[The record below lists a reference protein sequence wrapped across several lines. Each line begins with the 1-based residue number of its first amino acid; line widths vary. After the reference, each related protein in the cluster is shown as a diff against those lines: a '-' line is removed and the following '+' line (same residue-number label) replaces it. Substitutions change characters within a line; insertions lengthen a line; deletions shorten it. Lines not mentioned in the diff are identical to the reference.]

1 MFPSAEEL
9 PWAAGFSP
17 SLEVLLAVAGALL
30 VSGLAAWIWVSRAR
44 HAAQLSRV
52 LAAFPCAALLLDSRG
67 RILHSNRLARR
78 YMVAG
83 ITDPRGLPYT
93 EVFPPSITHHF
104 DLVLKDVG
112 PEGGPREQA
121 NGHLVDFPG
130 GQLVKVGG
138 MSIAGGSGQAQ
149 VNLVTMEDSSVSVEL
164 RRALDWAALA
174 QHMAHEIKNP
184 LHTVL
189 LTLQR
194 LQMAYR
200 ELQPRAAKSLD
211 HHVDSAV
218 EEIEKLRQMADGF
231 LRFASLKPPRLS
243 VMGARELVN
252 AVERQVRQ
260 WLPSTVALVVECEE
274 GLPQVRVDLE
284 AIQRLFF
291 NLFDNAVR
299 AMEGKG
305 RLFLRASVAHWLN
318 LAEPVRQQYVA
329 IEVSDTGCGIPD
341 ELLGRVFDPYV
352 TGRSGGSGLGLSTCR
367 HIVKEHGGRI
377 TLQSKVGVGTTVR
390 VELPGYQA

>member
-1 MFPSAEEL
+1 MFGPVEEL
-9 PWAAGFSP
+9 PQAAGFSAI
-17 SLEVLLAVAGALL
+17 LEVLLAAAGVSL
-30 VSGLAAWIWVSRAR
+30 VLALAAWIWVSRAR
-44 HAAQLSRV
+44 HAAQLARV
-52 LAAFPCAALLLDSRG
+52 LAAFPCAALLLDWRG
-67 RILHSNRLARR
+67 RIPHSNRLARR
-78 YMVAG
+78 YMLAG
-83 ITDPRGLPYT
+83 VSDPRGLPYAQ
-93 EVFPPSITHHF
+93 VFPPSITHHL
-104 DLVLKDVG
+104 DQALKDLG
-112 PEGGPREQA
+112 PEGDLREQA
-121 NGHLVDFPG
+121 SDHVVEFPG

-138 MSIAGGSGQAQ
+138 ISVAGGSRQAQ
-149 VNLVTMEDSSVSVEL
+149 ASLVTMEDASASVEL

-184 LHTVL
+184 LYTVL

-200 ELQPRAAKSLD
+200 ELQPRVAKSLD
-211 HHVDSAV
+211 HCVDSAI

-243 VMGARELVN
+243 VMEARELVS

-260 WLPSTVALVVECEE
+260 WLPSTVVLVVECEE
-274 GLPQVRVDLE
+274 GLPKVRVDLE

-291 NLFDNAVR
+291 NLSDNAVR

-305 RLFLRASVAHWLN
+305 RLFLRAGVVHWLN

-352 TGRSGGSGLGLSTCR
+352 TGRSGGSGLGLSICR
-367 HIVKEHGGRI
+367 HIIKEHGGRI

-390 VELPGYQA
+390 VELPAYQA